1 MRFPIIV
8 AVIVFGL
15 GVGAAFGGGLA
26 LGHQDKESSGPIDV
40 SALSTDQMQQLMS
53 QLGTRQG
60 TASRSGTP
68 SAGGFAG
75 RGTMGQVEQVG
86 SDKLT
91 VSGVSGS
98 VTVNVSA
105 DTKYQRQATTEVSL
119 ADIKQGDTVSVTGE
133 RASDGSVK
141 ATTVT
146 IMPEGTTMPSTPD
159 GAANPGA
166 GEQPPQPQG

>member
-1 MRFPIIV
+1 MRLPVVV

-15 GVGAAFGGGLA
+15 GVGAAFGGGMA
-26 LGHQDKESSGPIDV
+26 LGHEKKDSSGPIDV
-40 SALSTDQMQQLMS
+40 SALSTDQIQQLMS
-53 QLGTRQG
+53 QLRTRQG

-75 RGTMGQVEQVG
+75 RGTMGQVQQSEPG
-86 SDKLT
+86 KLT
-91 VSGVSGS
+91 LTGVSGS
-98 VTVNVSA
+98 VIVNVSA

-146 IMPEGTTMPSTPD
+146 IMPEGAVS
-159 GAANPGA
+159 PGA

>member
-26 LGHQDKESSGPIDV
+26 LGHQDKDSSEVIDV
-40 SALSTDQMQQLMS
+40 SSLSTDQIQQLMS
-53 QLGTRQG
+53 QLRTRQG
-60 TASRSGTP
+60 TAGQSGTP
-68 SAGGFAG
+68 TAGGFAG

-86 SDKLT
+86 SDKLV

-105 DTKYQRQATTEVSL
+105 DTKYQRQAITAASL
-119 ADIKQGDTVSVTGE
+119 ADVKQGDTISVAGE

-146 IMPEGTTMPSTPD
+146 IMPAGASMPGTPD